1 MVGVSD
7 LDLRLAP
14 MAGVTNAPFRLVCR
28 ECGAG
33 PLTSEEIDAHAYVR
47 DNGKTEALTSYL
59 PAERPLAMQLLGA
72 DPDVLAEAARRLEA
86 AGADAIDLNMGCP
99 VHKIVV
105 KGHGSAL
112 MRDPLA
118 AAVIFRTLRKAVT
131 RVPFTIKIR
140 SGWDERTL
148 NAVEIA
154 RLAESEGV
162 DAITVHPRTR
172 SQQFTGRAPWD
183 VIAAVVAAVRLRS
196 RERRLGRLASLA
208 TPWSVILVP
217 PRLRSWR
224 LGREVRVSRSKSVR
238 ETNQSSVLRFWV
250 PLRLRRRSSGRDFRT
265 WRPAAVILLP
275 PRERSRRLVRRARWS
290 RPTLVIRVSLISSFW
305 REVSWE
311 TWAKPASV
319 MSAPLRLRL
328 RRCFQV
334 RRWER
339 AASVMNSA

>member
-1 MVGVSD
+1 
-7 LDLRLAP
+7 

-47 DNGKTEALTSYL
+47 DNGKTGALTSYL

-118 AAVIFRTLRKAVT
+118 AAVIFRTLRKAV

-140 SGWDERTL
+140 GGWDERTL

-183 VIAAVVAAVRLRS
+183 VIAAVVAAVRLPVVGNGDVRS
-196 RERRLGRLASLA
+196 VDDARAMVAATGCAAVMIGRGALGAPWIFRGAPVDRDARAAIIGRHTALIEAHLPARVALVQLKKHLAWYSSGLRGSA
-208 TPWSVILVP
+208 AQR
-217 PRLRSWR
+217 PRLFEATSPA
-224 LGREVRVSRSKSVR
+224 EVR
-238 ETNQSSVLRFWV
+238 ELFWA
-250 PLRLRRRSSGRDFRT
+250 LWT
-265 WRPAAVILLP
+265 A
-275 PRERSRRLVRRARWS
+275 
-290 RPTLVIRVSLISSFW
+290 
-305 REVSWE
+305 
-311 TWAKPASV
+311 
-319 MSAPLRLRL
+319 
-328 RRCFQV
+328 
-334 RRWER
+334 
-339 AASVMNSA
+339 